1 MTDISTALA
10 EIRYSPDIDLPRVS
24 GSLERFGVRFQ
35 PLEGPEKHGSVN
47 TPVIYL
53 VAASW
58 WIALPDDR
66 RRTFVVAMQR
76 PGSAVIV
83 TGEEES
89 ELPPD
94 LDGPDA
100 ITVRLEEPV
109 TASALR
115 GVVETALRAI
125 ELRLKLA
132 EAHRELERRTQQME
146 EVHRV
151 GIALSAEKDLAT
163 LQHLIL
169 RTSREATSADAGT
182 LYLIEEDENKEKSLV
197 FQYSQNDSVDAPYQR
212 QVMPMSTA
220 SVSGY
225 VAVTWQIQRIDDV
238 YDLPADAPYSFNKW
252 FDETFGYRTTS
263 VLAVPMENHEGNVVG
278 VIQLLNRK
286 RDFATTLTPE
296 NAAREVQPFTAE
308 DEQVLSSFASQ
319 AAVALENQM
328 LLENIQRL
336 FAGFVRASVTAI
348 EARDPT
354 TFGHSD
360 RVARLTVGLAEA
372 INEVQR
378 DRWRDVHFSVE
389 QLKELEYAGL
399 LHDFGKVG
407 VREHVLVKA
416 KKLYDWKLQEVQ
428 SRFRIARQQ
437 IENRSLNDRLDFVL
451 ENGRD
456 RYRAQ
461 EPILLEECDA
471 ALSDLD
477 SALQVVIA
485 ANEPSVLEEERLQWL
500 IQVAERT
507 VVMPDGMIMP
517 LIDDDDMVN
526 VSIRKGTLNEEERK
540 EIESHVTHS
549 FNFLS
554 QIPWTKDL
562 QGIPNIAYAH
572 HEKLNGRG
580 YPRHL
585 QAAEIPIQAKMMT
598 VSDIFDALT
607 ASDRPYKAAVPLAR
621 ALDILGYEVKDG
633 GLDREI
639 LDLFIE
645 KEVYRRVLST
655 DALEFGRA
663 ASAN

>member
-1 MTDISTALA
+1 VTDISTALA

-115 GVVETALRAI
+115 GVMETALRAI

-328 LLENIQRL
+328 LLENIRRL

>member
-1 MTDISTALA
+1 MTETTAALA
-10 EIRYSPDIDLPRVS
+10 DIRFSPGVDLTNIE
-24 GSLERFGVRFQ
+24 GSLERLGIRFTAFDGGT
-35 PLEGPEKHGSVN
+35 PHGS
-47 TPVIYL
+47 PRSPIIYL
-53 VAASW
+53 IASTW
-58 WIALPDDR
+58 WRTLPRDER
-66 RRTFVVAMQR
+66 SGHLLEMQR
-76 PGSAVIV
+76 PGSAVVVIGQAGADV
-83 TGEEES
+83 PS
-89 ELPPD
+89 D
-94 LDGPDA
+94 LLGSDH
-100 ITVRLEEPV
+100 TSTQLEEPV
-109 TASALR
+109 SASSFR
-115 GVVETALRAI
+115 SVVQSTLQAI
-125 ELRLKLA
+125 KLRLELA
-132 EAHRELERRTQQME
+132 EAQRELERRTQQME
-146 EVHRV
+146 EVYRV

-169 RTSREATSADAGT
+169 RTSREVTSADAGT
-182 LYLIEEDENKEKSLV
+182 LYLVEENENKEKSLI

-212 QVMPMSTA
+212 QVMPLSTA

-225 VAVTWQIQRIDDV
+225 VAVTRQIQRIDDV
-238 YDLPADAPYSFNKW
+238 YNLPAGTPYSFNNW

-286 RDFATTLTPE
+286 RDFSTQLTAE
-296 NAAREVQPFTAE
+296 NTSAEVQPFTAE
-308 DEQVLSSFASQ
+308 DEQLLSSFASQ

-328 LLENIQRL
+328 LLESIQRL

-372 INEVQR
+372 MNDIRR
-378 DRWRDVHFSVE
+378 DRWRDVHFTPE

-407 VREHVLVKA
+407 VREHVLVKP
-416 KKLYDWKLQEVQ
+416 KKLYDWKLQEVR

-437 IENRSLNDRLDFVL
+437 VEKKSLNDRLDFVL
-451 ENGRD
+451 QHGPET
-456 RYRAQ
+456 YRER
-461 EPILLEECDA
+461 EPILLDETDA
-471 ALSDLD
+471 ALADLD
-477 SALQVVIA
+477 RALQTVIA
-485 ANEPSVLEEERLQWL
+485 ANEPSVLEEDRLQWL

-507 VVMPDGMIMP
+507 VVMPDGQEMR
-517 LIDDDDMVN
+517 LIDDDDFVN
-526 VSIRKGTLNEEERK
+526 LSIRRGTLNEDERK

-549 FNFLS
+549 FNFLI

-572 HEKLNGRG
+572 HEKLNGSG
-580 YPRHL
+580 YPRNL
-585 QAAEIPIQAKMMT
+585 QDAEIPIQAKMMT

-607 ASDRPYKAAVPLAR
+607 ASDRPYKPAVPLSR
-621 ALDILGYEVKDG
+621 ALDILGFEAKDG
-633 GLDREI
+633 GIDREI

-645 KEVYRRVLST
+645 KEVYRRVLSA
-655 DALEFGRA
+655 DAVDVGRA

>member
-1 MTDISTALA
+1 
-10 EIRYSPDIDLPRVS
+10 
-24 GSLERFGVRFQ
+24 
-35 PLEGPEKHGSVN
+35 
-47 TPVIYL
+47 
-53 VAASW
+53 
-58 WIALPDDR
+58 
-66 RRTFVVAMQR
+66 
-76 PGSAVIV
+76 
-83 TGEEES
+83 
-89 ELPPD
+89 
-94 LDGPDA
+94 
-100 ITVRLEEPV
+100 
-109 TASALR
+109 
-115 GVVETALRAI
+115 I

>member
-1 MTDISTALA
+1 
-10 EIRYSPDIDLPRVS
+10 
-24 GSLERFGVRFQ
+24 
-35 PLEGPEKHGSVN
+35 
-47 TPVIYL
+47 
-53 VAASW
+53 
-58 WIALPDDR
+58 
-66 RRTFVVAMQR
+66 MQR

-549 FNFLS
+549 FNFLI
-554 QIPWTKDL
+554 QIPWTRDL

>member
-1 MTDISTALA
+1 VTDISTALA

>member
-1 MTDISTALA
+1 
-10 EIRYSPDIDLPRVS
+10 
-24 GSLERFGVRFQ
+24 
-35 PLEGPEKHGSVN
+35 
-47 TPVIYL
+47 
-53 VAASW
+53 
-58 WIALPDDR
+58 
-66 RRTFVVAMQR
+66 MQR

-100 ITVRLEEPV
+100 VTVRLEEPV

-328 LLENIQRL
+328 LLENIRRL

>member
-1 MTDISTALA
+1 
-10 EIRYSPDIDLPRVS
+10 
-24 GSLERFGVRFQ
+24 
-35 PLEGPEKHGSVN
+35 
-47 TPVIYL
+47 
-53 VAASW
+53 
-58 WIALPDDR
+58 
-66 RRTFVVAMQR
+66 MQR

-100 ITVRLEEPV
+100 VTVRLEEPV

>member
-100 ITVRLEEPV
+100 VTVRLEEPV

-115 GVVETALRAI
+115 GVMETALRAI

>member
-1 MTDISTALA
+1 VTDISTALA

-100 ITVRLEEPV
+100 VTVRLEEPV

-286 RDFATTLTPE
+286 RDFATTLTSE

-378 DRWRDVHFSVE
+378 DRWRDVHFSDE

>member
-1 MTDISTALA
+1 VTDISTALA

-66 RRTFVVAMQR
+66 RRGFVVAMQR

-83 TGEEES
+83 TGEDES

-115 GVVETALRAI
+115 GVVETAMRAI

-151 GIALSAEKDLAT
+151 GIALSAEKDLST

-225 VAVTWQIQRIDDV
+225 VAVTRQIQRIEDV

-407 VREHVLVKA
+407 VREHVLVKP
-416 KKLYDWKLQEVQ
+416 KKLYDWKLQEVR

-477 SALQVVIA
+477 SALQVVIT

-607 ASDRPYKAAVPLAR
+607 ASDRPYKAAVPLPR

>member
-1 MTDISTALA
+1 
-10 EIRYSPDIDLPRVS
+10 
-24 GSLERFGVRFQ
+24 
-35 PLEGPEKHGSVN
+35 
-47 TPVIYL
+47 
-53 VAASW
+53 
-58 WIALPDDR
+58 
-66 RRTFVVAMQR
+66 MQR

>member
-1 MTDISTALA
+1 
-10 EIRYSPDIDLPRVS
+10 
-24 GSLERFGVRFQ
+24 
-35 PLEGPEKHGSVN
+35 VN

-100 ITVRLEEPV
+100 VTVRLEEPV

-328 LLENIQRL
+328 LLENIRRL

>member
-1 MTDISTALA
+1 
-10 EIRYSPDIDLPRVS
+10 
-24 GSLERFGVRFQ
+24 
-35 PLEGPEKHGSVN
+35 
-47 TPVIYL
+47 
-53 VAASW
+53 
-58 WIALPDDR
+58 
-66 RRTFVVAMQR
+66 
-76 PGSAVIV
+76 
-83 TGEEES
+83 
-89 ELPPD
+89 
-94 LDGPDA
+94 
-100 ITVRLEEPV
+100 VRLEEPV

-328 LLENIQRL
+328 LLENIRRL